1 MASISGESL
10 IQVDEPDNHVNP
22 SMLRS
27 PIGTPTSRQTRF
39 AIPDKRIEFVCESLG
54 RCIGPDD
61 DDVTIQY
68 SLKFVWLTV
77 EHALSEDPEVIERL
91 ANMDEFEANVKDE
104 GVKRS

>member
-1 MASISGESL
+1 
-10 IQVDEPDNHVNP
+10 
-22 SMLRS
+22 
-27 PIGTPTSRQTRF
+27 
-39 AIPDKRIEFVCESLG
+39 VCESLG

-104 GVKRS
+104 GVKKVIELLRDTAKKGSWLDMIEPKIVRASLL

>member
-1 MASISGESL
+1 
-10 IQVDEPDNHVNP
+10 
-22 SMLRS
+22 
-27 PIGTPTSRQTRF
+27 
-39 AIPDKRIEFVCESLG
+39 VCESLG

-61 DDVTIQY
+61 DNVTIQY

-104 GVKRS
+104 GVKKVIELLRDTAKKGSWLDMIENNVHHSSDIL